1 MYRADSLALNTP
13 LNLGVTLSSA
23 QTFQWIRRGR
33 GWLGVTGDSAVY
45 LLQTQNTVLF
55 KIYGGGEWD
64 PVSYFRLDDD
74 YPSIIKSLG
83 FDPIVRRLIN
93 TQPGLRVTRQDPW
106 ECLLMFVLSTNN
118 NYKRIVKMTLNLNRA
133 FGKKVETE
141 FGAIHLFPTV
151 ESLSVASLQE
161 LVGCGLGYRSKY
173 VLELAR
179 TLREGGVDLSRLR
192 SKPYEE
198 VRSTLLGLPGVGPKV
213 ADCVSLFSLE
223 KLESFPVD
231 TWIRR
236 VLAELYSHL
245 LGENLHRV
253 LKDESK
259 SLSFSVYRAA
269 SQKMRSY
276 FGVYA
281 GYAQNQLYYH
291 SKKLIK
297 KGFTRGSKRKLSE
310 GVP

>member
-1 MYRADSLALNTP
+1 MYRTDSLALNTP

-23 QTFQWIRRGR
+23 QTFQWVRRGR
-33 GWLGVTGDSAVY
+33 GWIGATGDSVVY

-55 KIYGGGEWD
+55 RVYGGGEWD

-74 YPSIIKSLG
+74 YPTIIRSIG

-93 TQPGLRVTRQDPW
+93 SQPGLRVTRQDPW

-118 NYKRIVKMTLNLNRA
+118 NYKRIVKMTLNVNRA

-141 FGAIHLFPTV
+141 FGVVHLFPTL
-151 ESLSVASLQE
+151 ESLSAASLQE

-179 TLREGGVDLSRLR
+179 ALREGGVDLGRLR
-192 SKPYEE
+192 GKPYEE

-236 VLAELYSHL
+236 VLAEFYPHLFGEDLY
-245 LGENLHRV
+245 RV

-259 SLSFSVYRAA
+259 SLGVSVYRAV
-269 SQKMRSY
+269 SQKIRDY
-276 FGVYA
+276 FGAYA

-291 SKKLIK
+291 SKELIK
-297 KGFTRGSKRKLSE
+297 KGFTRRSRS
-310 GVP
+310 